1 MHMHLHADYR
11 GTCVMTNGSYNDYLQ
26 VPVWFCIA
34 CPIILGL
41 LAPFV
46 FNLGFGAVA
55 EAVCEH
61 YQLPQQECNDLW

>member
-1 MHMHLHADYR
+1 MGAAKLVAGAGATALAAAMAAA
-11 GTCVMTNGSYNDYLQ
+11 
-26 VPVWFCIA
+26 VPVWFCVA
-34 CPIILGL
+34 CPIVLGL

-61 YQLPQQECNDLW
+61 YQLPSEECNDLW